1 MSYPYIFINK
11 YVIGRFYMN
20 KNLLIKQQYNVEST
34 PNSNNSPLSL
44 GADNVQK
51 NPQDYD
57 VVRSLQRQL
66 GVLHQEVRRLNNR
79 NKELH
84 VEVARLRSQI
94 K

>member
-1 MSYPYIFINK
+1 
-11 YVIGRFYMN
+11 MN

-66 GVLHQEVRRLNNR
+66 SVLHQEVRRLNNR

>member
-1 MSYPYIFINK
+1 
-11 YVIGRFYMN
+11 MN

-44 GADNVQK
+44 GADLVQK

-66 GVLHQEVRRLNNR
+66 SVLHQEVRRLNNR

-94 K
+94 N

>member
-1 MSYPYIFINK
+1 
-11 YVIGRFYMN
+11 MN
-20 KNLLIKQQYNVEST
+20 RNLLIKQQYNVEST

-94 K
+94 N